1 MTRYSSAERL
11 TRCVAFL
18 AALGT
23 ACSGS
28 PSTPGDNPGGGQPT
42 GNQPGTCPTP
52 VVLQKNTSVSGTIK
66 STCIIGGVGTE
77 PYRFT
82 VTGFE
87 NDRLIVTS
95 GIATFELFDDA
106 GHTVAV
112 AGKVPNQSAVALVLL
127 AAGSYN
133 VRVQGAVGTSFTL
146 QFDDGHSPIVG
157 CPVMF
162 TATGADF
169 DGTVD
174 PLHCSD
180 NATIS
185 AGYAAWVGLGGSL
198 TITARDRSAD
208 ASDTGTIVLLGPDG
222 TLLSTATFD
231 PNRRTYSLSYRNA
244 ATAGFHVLI
253 MTTRSTGWTYH
264 VTRLP

>member
-1 MTRYSSAERL
+1 MTWYSSAGRL
-11 TRCVAFL
+11 TSTIALLV
-18 AALGT
+18 ALGI
-23 ACSGS
+23 ACTNAPG
-28 PSTPGDNPGGGQPT
+28 TPGENVGGPQPT
-42 GNQPGTCPTP
+42 GQEPGTCPTP
-52 VVLQKNTSVSGTIK
+52 AVLQKNTSVSGTIK

-82 VTGFE
+82 VSGFE

-112 AGKVPNQSAVALVLL
+112 AGKGPNQSAVALILL
-127 AAGSYN
+127 AAGSYS

-146 QFDDGHSPIVG
+146 QFDDGHTPIVG

-174 PLHCSD
+174 PLHCYD
-180 NATIS
+180 NGTIS

-198 TITARDRSAD
+198 TIKARDRSAD

-231 PNRRTYSLSYRNA
+231 STQRTYSLSYRNA
-244 ATAGFHVLI
+244 ALGGFHTLI
-253 MTTRSTGWTYH
+253 MTTRSTRWAYH
-264 VTRLP
+264 LTRLP